1 VYRRVLV
8 GYVDTEP
15 GHDALE
21 LGRILA
27 QASGADLVVVT
38 ATGDDGGGL
47 AGAARS
53 KQADLVVLGSTGR
66 GPFGRVVPGTTL
78 GRLLGQASCA
88 VAVAPPGF
96 AQGEA
101 GELRWRLLN
110 GDAGDVGLRVIGV
123 GFDGS
128 PAAHEALE
136 VGSELAIAN
145 GAALRVYT
153 VARKYASL
161 PSADND
167 GRAPG
172 MPTEAQRLR
181 EELHEAVSQLPTEA
195 RPLPVF
201 LRGHPATELIRAVE
215 LGVDLLILGTRP
227 GGPLRRALH
236 ASVSDAVLAQA
247 RCPVLISPAGAR
259 EPAAAPA

>member
-8 GYVDTEP
+8 GYIESEP

-21 LGRILA
+21 LGRVLA
-27 QASGADLVVVT
+27 RANGADLIVVT
-38 ATGDDGGGL
+38 ATGEDDGGL
-47 AGAARS
+47 AGVART
-53 KQADLVVLGSTGR
+53 KEADLVVLGSTGR

-78 GRLLGQASCA
+78 ARLLGQAPCA

-96 AQGEA
+96 ALRDGEER
-101 GELRWRLLN
+101 GWKPLG
-110 GDAGDVGLRVIGV
+110 GDREDIGLRVIGV

-128 PAAHEALE
+128 GASREALE
-136 VGSELAIAN
+136 IGGELAIAN

-153 VARKYASL
+153 VARKYAAL
-161 PSADND
+161 PGADQD
-167 GRAPG
+167 GRVPG
-172 MPTEAQRLR
+172 MPTEAERMQR
-181 EELHEAVSQLPTEA
+181 ELHDAVSHLPAGT

-201 LRGHPATELIRAVE
+201 LRGDPAAQLIRAIE

-236 ASVSDAVLAQA
+236 ASVSDAVLAEA
-247 RCPVLISPAGAR
+247 RCPVLISPAGLR
-259 EPAAAPA
+259 EPAAARS